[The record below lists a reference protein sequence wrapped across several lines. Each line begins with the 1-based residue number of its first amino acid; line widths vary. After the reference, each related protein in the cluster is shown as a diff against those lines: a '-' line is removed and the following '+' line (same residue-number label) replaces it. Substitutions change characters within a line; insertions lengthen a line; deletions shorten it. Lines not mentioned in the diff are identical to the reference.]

1 MKMLV
6 AGSVDSS
13 QVVWTVT
20 AALAFENTMMS
31 MKDFTAIGILL
42 FAADLAGIF
51 IPGEHKIAVIPESVS
66 RAMRIVFFLE
76 VRIHDFLDIKFRG
89 FYMKLWI
96 WQNTD
101 KPVSPRADAMVRL
114 WIEGG
119 SHPSFFDPVRFK
131 KRAFR

>member
-20 AALAFENTMMS
+20 AALAFENTVMS
-31 MKDFTAIGILL
+31 MKNFTAIGILL

-51 IPGEHKIAVIPESVS
+51 IPGEYKIAAIPESIS
-66 RAMRIVFFLE
+66 RAMLIVFFLE
-76 VRIHDFLDIKFRG
+76 VRIHDFLDIKFCG

-101 KPVSPRADAMVRL
+101 KRSVHAQML
-114 WIEGG
+114 WYGFG
-119 SHPSFFDPVRFK
+119 
-131 KRAFR
+131 